1 MKANIVNTTD
11 DKLELTDDDELETQ
25 KSIIQQSLD
34 EIASE
39 LGLAMRDANLDYP
52 VGLTVPISGAA
63 LITMVTPDDP
73 SDDEWSHITA
83 IVRQI
88 VAKRLGGIRL
98 RSRPLKCAMA
108 NAPMSA
114 SEITHNALKSDTRS

>member
-11 DKLELTDDDELETQ
+11 DKLESADDDKLETQ

-52 VGLTVPISGAA
+52 VGLTVPISGEA
-63 LITMVTPDDP
+63 LITMVTPVDP
-73 SDDEWSHITA
+73 SDDDWSHATA
-83 IVRQI
+83 IVRQCSATRR
-88 VAKRLGGIRL
+88 VASQRHPDGRSLRVIR
-98 RSRPLKCAMA
+98 MA
-108 NAPMSA
+108 
-114 SEITHNALKSDTRS
+114 